1 MEMLHFGWA
10 FVTNSGVRAHPVNR
24 APTPTMHNLSI
35 KNKLTIGFGAIVAII
50 LFLLTLAY
58 NNFARLSQ
66 ANAWDRHTLEVLL
79 EANHVATSVLQVQSA
94 TRGYLLTGQE
104 ILVAPIHNEY
114 ENAGRHLRRAL
125 ELTADNPAQQERLRQ
140 LEPMLAAWMDK
151 AITPQIDMRRA
162 AGKGA
167 RSVSPETETAVLA
180 GTGSVATI
188 RQLLGETAAEESRLL
203 EQRRQETTAL
213 RNAMNMLLSGGAV
226 ACVLL
231 AVLIGTVLV
240 RAISRPLNSLSEAA
254 RNFGRGTQGA
264 RAEVLSNDELGATA
278 LEFNR
283 MAQAIEDSQAK
294 EQADNLALRAKVDS
308 LLDVVSKAARGDLTG
323 SVAIRGED
331 AVGRLGEGL
340 ATMLGNL
347 RSLLNNVQRAGIQ
360 VASSAT
366 QIAASARQ
374 QEATGIE
381 QAQTSVE
388 VLATTREISANTA
401 ELLRTM
407 EEATEVADYTTS
419 ATADA
424 QDKLK
429 HMDHT
434 MQQMV
439 NATDSIGAKLAA
451 LSEKA
456 SNINGVLT
464 TITKVADQTNILSLN
479 AAIEA
484 EKAGEAGRGFSVVAT
499 EIRRLA
505 DQTSVST
512 WDIEQMLKEMQSAV
526 SASVMGMDKF
536 AEEIR
541 RNVGEARHVAE
552 QLSGM
557 MDQVRRLAPRFD
569 LVLQGMQSQAVGAS
583 QISGTMMQLS
593 DASQQTV
600 ESLKATSEAV
610 HQLQYAAGDLQQ
622 SVATFA
628 VNE

>member
-1 MEMLHFGWA
+1 M
-10 FVTNSGVRAHPVNR
+10 R
-24 APTPTMHNLSI
+24 NLSI
-35 KNKLTIGFGAIVAII
+35 KQKLTLGFGAIVAII
-50 LFLLTLAY
+50 LFLLSLAY
-58 NNFARLSQ
+58 NNFARLSA
-66 ANAWDRHTLEVLL
+66 ANRWDRHTLEVLL
-79 EANHVATSVLQVQSA
+79 ETDHVATSVLQVQSSV
-94 TRGYLLTGQE
+94 RGYLLTGNE
-104 ILVAPIHNEY
+104 TLIALVRDEHELA
-114 ENAGRHLRRAL
+114 RHHLQRAIA
-125 ELTADNPAQQERLRQ
+125 LTADNPAQQARLKGV
-140 LEPMLAAWMDK
+140 EPLLKAWMDHSVG
-151 AITPQIDMRRA
+151 PQIALRRNA
-162 AGKGA
+162 AKAGLA
-167 RSVSPETETAVLA
+167 PSAQVDSTVLS
-180 GTGSVATI
+180 GTGNVAAM
-188 RQLLGETAAEESRLL
+188 RQVLGEIEAEENRLL
-203 EQRRQETTAL
+203 AERSQESAGLRRSMDL
-213 RNAMNMLLSGGAV
+213 LLSVGALLS
-226 ACVLL
+226 VLL
-231 AVLIGTVLV
+231 AVAIGTLLV
-240 RAISRPLNSLSEAA
+240 RAVSRPLTSLTEAA
-254 RNFGRGTQGA
+254 RKLGGGVQGA
-264 RAEVLSNDELGATA
+264 RAEVVSRDELGQVAV
-278 LEFNR
+278 EFNR

-294 EQADNLALRAKVDS
+294 EQRATNELKAKVDS
-308 LLDVVSKAARGDLTG
+308 LLGVVSKAARGDLTG

-331 AVGRLGEGL
+331 AIGRLGEGL

-347 RSLLNNVQRAGIQ
+347 RSLIDNVQRAGIQ

-388 VLATTREISANTA
+388 VLATTKEISANTA

-429 HMDHT
+429 LMDHT

-456 SNINGVLT
+456 SNINSVLT

-484 EKAGEAGRGFSVVAT
+484 EKAGEAGRGFSVVAA

-557 MDQVRRLAPRFD
+557 MDQVRRLGPRFD

-583 QISGTMMQLS
+583 QISGTMLQLS
-593 DASQQTV
+593 DATQQTV

-628 VNE
+628 VNA

>member
-1 MEMLHFGWA
+1 ML
-10 FVTNSGVRAHPVNR
+10 S
-24 APTPTMHNLSI
+24 NLSL
-35 KNKLTIGFGAIVAII
+35 KSKLSIGFGAIIAV
-50 LFLLTLAY
+50 LLLLLGFAY
-58 NNFARLSQ
+58 NNFSRLQEARD
-66 ANAWDRHTLEVLL
+66 WDRHTLEVLL
-79 EANHVATSVLQVQSA
+79 ETDKIATSMLQVQASV
-94 TRGYLLTGQE
+94 RGYVLTGNEGLLATVETEHGRARQHLQRTIDLTRDNSSQQGRLQQLMP
-104 ILVAPIHNEY
+104 ILDNWMT
-114 ENAGRHLRRAL
+114 NAVQPQIAMRRRAGAAG
-125 ELTADNPAQQERLRQ
+125 LTAV
-140 LEPMLAAWMDK
+140 
-151 AITPQIDMRRA
+151 
-162 AGKGA
+162 AGQVD
-167 RSVSPETETAVLA
+167 STVLA
-180 GTGSVATI
+180 GSAAMTSVRRLLDQVEAEEN
-188 RQLLGETAAEESRLL
+188 RLLGLR
-203 EQRRQETTAL
+203 QQETTAL
-213 RNAMNMLLSGGAV
+213 KQTMDRLLGFGGI

-231 AVLIGTVLV
+231 AMVIGTLLV
-240 RAISRPLNSLSEAA
+240 RAVSSPLASLSTAA
-254 RNFGRGTQGA
+254 RQLGAGVQGS
-264 RAEVLSNDELGATA
+264 RAEVMSKDELGQVA

-294 EQADNLALRAKVDS
+294 ELAASNELRAKVDT
-308 LLDVVSKAARGDLTG
+308 LLDVVSRAARGDLTG
-323 SVAIRGED
+323 DVTIRGGD
-331 AVGRLGEGL
+331 AIGRLGEGL

-347 RSLLNNVQRAGIQ
+347 RSLINNVQRAGIQ
-360 VASSAT
+360 VTTSAT

-374 QEATGIE
+374 QEATGVE

-388 VLATTREISANTA
+388 VLSTTREISANTA
-401 ELLRTM
+401 QLLRTM
-407 EEATEVADYTTS
+407 EEANEVADYTTN
-419 ATADA
+419 ATVDA
-424 QDKLK
+424 QDNLK
-429 HMDHT
+429 RMDQT

-439 NATDSIGAKLAA
+439 AATDSIGAKLAA

-484 EKAGEAGRGFSVVAT
+484 EKAGEAGRGFAVVAS

-541 RNVGEARHVAE
+541 RSVGEVRRVAE

-557 MDQVRRLAPRFD
+557 TDQVRKLAPRFD

-583 QISGTMMQLS
+583 QITETMTQLS

-600 ESLKATSEAV
+600 DSLKATSEAV

-622 SVATFA
+622 SVASFA
-628 VNE
+628 VNL